1 MIRQEGSPQ
10 AHPVPDVLPLF
21 SLREQ
26 RRTKTRLN
34 DPQTAT
40 NSKNTP
46 KVKQGDKVKSS
57 DVFLVLF

>member
-26 RRTKTRLN
+26 RRTKTLLN

-40 NSKNTP
+40 NSKNTQ